1 MWGNTLFMKKFK
13 IKDEYIQL
21 NQLIKA
27 MSWSSNGAEANA
39 LIIAGQ
45 IKVNGEVEY
54 RKRNKLVIGDSIS
67 YNNQKVEIE

>member
-1 MWGNTLFMKKFK
+1 MEKFK

-27 MSWSSNGAEANA
+27 MAWVANGAEANSVID
-39 LIIAGQ
+39 LGIV
-45 IKVNGEVEY
+45 KVNGKTEY
-54 RKRNKLVIGDSIS
+54 RKRNKLKTGDHVE